1 MFFLGLVAKLYVLK
15 GVMHIKILKSFFLNK
30 FKIWQVRVI
39 FLKLCYFQRI
49 TDPKISQKIIGDYFS
64 IKLDGIILWGK
75 IVLSLAGFVFMGGNS

>member
-15 GVMHIKILKSFFLNK
+15 GVMHIKILKSFFFNK
-30 FKIWQVRVI
+30 FKIWQV

-75 IVLSLAGFVFMGGNS
+75 IVPSLAGFVFMGGNS